1 MTLRFVILAAALGLA
16 SACARPPT
24 PAPSPTP
31 APNPTEPTEPTEP
44 GGPTVSSPTPGEP
57 KDPPTEPAAPSKPET
72 TAELAVRI
80 AHEEIILDGHIDVPW
95 RLEKSRT
102 AEGALGENVAAATTA
117 GDFDWPRAREGGLDA
132 PFMSI
137 YVSADYEKRGAKK
150 VADGLIDMVEA
161 LARDNPDKFALAR
174 SPADVRANFEA
185 GKISLPMGMENGSPI
200 EGKLANVAW
209 FHGRGIRYITL
220 AHSRDNHICD
230 SSYDTRHTHKGLSRF
245 GKKVVAEMNRVGI
258 MVDVSHLSDD
268 TFDDVLATSAVPVI
282 ASHSSCRHF
291 TPGWERN
298 MSDDMIRRLAEK
310 GGVIQINFGSG
321 FLSEKVRLA
330 ADAHEAARAAFMKAK
345 GIAADAQAE
354 PEHEALLA
362 EWDAEHPRPRA
373 TVDDVA
379 DHIEHVVKLVGPD
392 HVGLGSDFDGVGD
405 SLPEGLRDVSDY
417 PNLIRV
423 LLERGFL
430 REDIAKI
437 CSGNVLRVWQAV
449 EDHAAARRELSD
461 RDRSSARGGG

>member
-1 MTLRFVILAAALGLA
+1 VNARAILLSSLPLVL
-16 SACARPPT
+16 ACARGQRGPEPT
-24 PAPSPTP
+24 PAPSPVEAPVARPPDPASEPDPP
-31 APNPTEPTEPTEP
+31 APP
-44 GGPTVSSPTPGEP
+44 
-57 KDPPTEPAAPSKPET
+57 PET

-80 AHEEIILDGHIDVPW
+80 AQEEIILDGHIDVPW
-95 RLEKSRT
+95 RLEKSR
-102 AEGALGENVAAATTA
+102 AADGSLGENVAEATTR

-137 YVSADYEKRGAKK
+137 YVAASFEKRGAKK
-150 VADGLIDMVEA
+150 VADGLIDMVEGIV
-161 LARDNPDKFALAR
+161 RESPEKFALAR
-174 SPADVRANFEA
+174 SPADVRANAAA

-220 AHSRDNHICD
+220 AHSKDNHICD
-230 SSYDTRHTHKGLSRF
+230 SSYDTRHTHHGLSRF

-258 MVDVSHLSDD
+258 MVDVSHLSDEA
-268 TFDDVLATSAVPVI
+268 FDDVLATSVVPVI

-310 GGVIQINFGSG
+310 GGVIQINFGSA
-321 FLSEKVRLA
+321 FLSDEARKA
-330 ADAHEAARAAFMKAK
+330 ADAHEAAREAFMKAE
-345 GIAADAQAE
+345 GIAPDPEDEHAQR
-354 PEHEALLA
+354 LA
-362 EWDAEHPRPRA
+362 EWDAENPPPRA
-373 TVDDVA
+373 TVEDVA
-379 DHIEHVVKLVGPD
+379 DHIEHVVRLVGPD

-423 LLERGFL
+423 LLERGVS
-430 REDIAKI
+430 REDIVKI

-449 EDHAAARRELSD
+449 EDHAASGTD
-461 RDRSSARGGG
+461 RPSAPGGG